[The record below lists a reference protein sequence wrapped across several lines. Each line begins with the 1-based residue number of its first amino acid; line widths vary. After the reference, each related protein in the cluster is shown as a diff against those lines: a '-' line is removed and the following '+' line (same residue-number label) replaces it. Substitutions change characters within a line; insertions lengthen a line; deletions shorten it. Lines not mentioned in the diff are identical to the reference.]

1 MMRFLIFILTALSMP
16 PLWAVMAE
24 EVAVERVMLDQ
35 SMHLAK
41 NIYQV
46 KAWIAS
52 RQVFQQ
58 QALVIH
64 VQLTTANATY
74 FPNLAV
80 ASQADDA
87 WLQPIVRHQPLLTE
101 QDGKIVAEW
110 QVSVFA
116 KQVGVNALPNLRL
129 QWMGESMSR
138 QTQTLP
144 SWSIKVSPLPVYVPE
159 QAIVGELVDVQTKVS
174 LPNIVLVDEVIQRQ
188 VQFSLVNHL
197 PNSLWLNGLQGH
209 GVEPLSPWLQT
220 GDSTWQDE
228 GWLSEWTVWQP
239 WRLTQA
245 GFWQVDAQD
254 IWIFNPRTWQVT
266 HLQLPAHSGWA
277 IPLWLWRSVQVILL
291 LILLVI
297 GTVLIRW
304 VGCGLKRRHYRQAI
318 ERCADSAQLYRLMVQ
333 MWQLTPGIPLAHQGL
348 PLPIYQTL
356 VELENQ
362 LFSGE
367 VLYNKMFEQIKTRL
381 VLQYRCYPCQLCRS
395 HRLNSHIGG

>member
-1 MMRFLIFILTALSMP
+1 MMPFLLLMLAVLWVPSTWAQVSQDP
-16 PLWAVMAE
+16 PL
-24 EVAVERVMLDQ
+24 ERVLLDQ
-35 SMHLAK
+35 PMQLAK
-41 NIYQV
+41 KDFQV
-46 KAWIAS
+46 KAWIES

-64 VQLTTANATY
+64 VQLTAGREASL
-74 FPNLAV
+74 PSLAV
-80 ASQADDA
+80 ASQVDNA
-87 WLQPIVRHQPLLTE
+87 WLQPIVRHQPRLTE
-101 QDGKIVAEW
+101 QDGKIVAQW
-110 QVSVFA
+110 QVLVFA
-116 KQVGVNALPNLRL
+116 KQLGVNALPNLRL
-129 QWMGESMSR
+129 QWVGESMSR

-159 QAIVGELVDVQTKVS
+159 QAIVGELVTVQTKVNMPS
-174 LPNIVLVDEVIQRQ
+174 IILVDEVIQRQ

-197 PNSLWLNGLQGH
+197 PNSLWLNGLQGQ

-220 GDSTWQDE
+220 GDSAWQAE

-277 IPLWLWRSVQVILL
+277 IPLWLWRTVQVVLLVILL
-291 LILLVI
+291 LVS
-297 GTVLIRW
+297 TVLVRW
-304 VGCGLKRRHYRQAI
+304 VRCWLKRRHYRQAI
-318 ERCADSAQLYRLMVQ
+318 ERCADSAQLHHLMIK

-362 LFSGE
+362 LFSGDR
-367 VLYNKMFEQIKTRL
+367 LYNSHFLSLKASL
-381 VLQYRCYPCQLCRS
+381 LHQYRLLPCYMKL
-395 HRLNSHIGG
+395 

>member
-1 MMRFLIFILTALSMP
+1 MMPFLLLMLAVLWTPSIWAQASQDP
-16 PLWAVMAE
+16 PL
-24 EVAVERVMLDQ
+24 ERLLLDQ
-35 SMHLAK
+35 PMQLAK
-41 NIYQV
+41 NDYQV
-46 KAWIAS
+46 KAWVAS

-64 VQLTTANATY
+64 VQLTAARETSL
-74 FPNLAV
+74 PSLAV
-80 ASQADDA
+80 VGQVDNA
-87 WLQPIVRHQPLLTE
+87 WLQPIVSGEPSLTE
-101 QDGKIVAEW
+101 QDGKIVGQW
-110 QVSVFA
+110 QVLVFA

-129 QWMGESMSR
+129 QWVGESMSR

-159 QAIVGELVDVQTKVS
+159 QAIVGELVNVQTKVS
-174 LPNIVLVDEVIQRQ
+174 LPSIVLVDEVIQRQ

-197 PNSLWLNGLQGH
+197 PNSLWLNGLQGQ

-220 GDSTWQDE
+220 GDSAWQDE

-277 IPLWLWRSVQVILL
+277 IPLWLWRTVQAVLL
-291 LILLVI
+291 LILLVVS
-297 GTVLIRW
+297 TVLIRW
-304 VGCGLKRRHYRQAI
+304 LRCWLKRRHYRQAI
-318 ERCADSAQLYRLMVQ
+318 ERCADSAQLYHLMVQ

-362 LFSGE
+362 LFSGDR
-367 VLYNKMFEQIKTRL
+367 LYNSHFLSLKATL
-381 VLQYRCYPCQLCRS
+381 LHQYRLLPC
-395 HRLNSHIGG
+395 

>member
-1 MMRFLIFILTALSMP
+1 MMPFLLLMLAVLWVPSTWAQVSQDP
-16 PLWAVMAE
+16 PL
-24 EVAVERVMLDQ
+24 ERVLLDQ
-35 SMHLAK
+35 PMQLAK
-41 NIYQV
+41 KDFQV
-46 KAWIAS
+46 KAWIES

-64 VQLTTANATY
+64 VQLTAGREASL
-74 FPNLAV
+74 PSLAV
-80 ASQADDA
+80 ASQVDNA
-87 WLQPIVRHQPLLTE
+87 WLQPIVSGEPRLTE
-101 QDGKIVAEW
+101 QDGKIVAQW
-110 QVSVFA
+110 LVLVFA
-116 KQVGVNALPNLRL
+116 KQLGVNALPNLRL
-129 QWMGESMSR
+129 QWVGESMSR

-159 QAIVGELVDVQTKVS
+159 QAIVGELVNVQTKVS
-174 LPNIVLVDEVIQRQ
+174 LPSIVLVDEVIQRQ

-197 PNSLWLNGLQGH
+197 PNSLWLNGLQGQ

-220 GDSTWQDE
+220 GNSAWQDE

-277 IPLWLWRSVQVILL
+277 IPLWLWRTVQAVLL
-291 LILLVI
+291 LISLVVS
-297 GTVLIRW
+297 TVLIRW
-304 VGCGLKRRHYRQAI
+304 VRCWLKRRHYRQAI
-318 ERCADSAQLYRLMVQ
+318 ERCADSAQLYHLMVQ
-333 MWQLTPGIPLAHQGL
+333 MWQLTPGVPLAHQGL

-362 LFSGE
+362 LFSGDR
-367 VLYNKMFEQIKTRL
+367 LYNDHFLTLKATL
-381 VLQYRCYPCQLCRS
+381 LHQYRLLPCYMKL
-395 HRLNSHIGG
+395 

>member
-1 MMRFLIFILTALSMP
+1 MRFLLFILTALSMP
-16 PLWAVMAE
+16 PLWAATAE
-24 EVAVERVMLDQ
+24 EVAVERVLIDQ
-35 SMHLAK
+35 AMHLAK
-41 NIYQV
+41 NDYQV
-46 KAWIAS
+46 KAWVAS

-64 VQLTTANATY
+64 VQLTVASETSL
-74 FPNLAV
+74 PSLAV
-80 ASQADDA
+80 ASQVDNA
-87 WLQPIVRHQPLLTE
+87 WLQPIVSGEPRLTE
-101 QDGKIVAEW
+101 QDGKIVAQW
-110 QVSVFA
+110 QVLVFA

-129 QWMGESMSR
+129 QWVGESMSR

-159 QAIVGELVDVQTKVS
+159 QAIVGELVNVQTKVS
-174 LPNIVLVDEVIQRQ
+174 LPSIVLVDEVIQRQ

-197 PNSLWLNGLQGH
+197 PNSLWLNGLQGQ

-220 GDSTWQDE
+220 GNSAWQDE

-277 IPLWLWRSVQVILL
+277 IPLWLWRTVQAVLL
-291 LILLVI
+291 LILLVVS
-297 GTVLIRW
+297 TVLIRW
-304 VGCGLKRRHYRQAI
+304 VRCWLKRRHYRQAI
-318 ERCADSAQLYRLMVQ
+318 ERCADSAQLYHLMVQ

-362 LFSGE
+362 LFAGE
-367 VLYNKMFEQIKTRL
+367 VLYNKMFEQIKARL
-381 VLQYRCYPCQLCRS
+381 ALQYRCYPCQSCRS